1 MTKRHNSPKTGKPE
15 RCRARIACAYG
26 ETFGAVIH
34 RDGTVDVGTGGPWS
48 SLPNRPSQNG
58 SEERIII
65 DPRDGK
71 VKNIWHVDNRDL
83 RNTRPTS
90 TTASPLST
98 STPTNT
104 VSAPIEEVS
113 EADSTVEK
121 KVVEEKTEQPVEK
134 VEEAPVREVHD
145 QDRFSVKA
153 ANGRD
158 MEVEIDGDSIVVDT
172 NAFFEGDS
180 WEDQA
185 SSVEDL
191 LPYGE
196 DYSTLSRLSDGE
208 LYETA
213 EAMAED
219 LNTRM
224 NNNIDRAEYASTI
237 IEKIEEE
244 TNQDLSHMTV
254 EWDGDYEAISADE
267 LYEELKTKV
276 GDSDDDD
283 W

>member
-1 MTKRHNSPKTGKPE
+1 MTKYHNSPVSGKMG
-15 RCRARIACAYG
+15 RCRAKDFCPYG
-26 ETFGAVIH
+26 PTWGTVIR
-34 RDGTVDVGTGGPWS
+34 RDGTVEIGTESESWTDAPV
-48 SLPNRPSQNG
+48 LPEKHS
-58 SEERIII
+58 SEERIIVNGE
-65 DPRDGK
+65 GK
-71 VKNIWHVDNRDL
+71 AVNIHLKDALSDTPT
-83 RNTRPTS
+83 NTTVS
-90 TTASPLST
+90 ALST
-98 STPTNT
+98 ATSTNT

-113 EADSTVEK
+113 EAESTVEK
-121 KVVEEKTEQPVEK
+121 VVEQKTEPQVENI
-134 VEEAPVREVHD
+134 EEAPVREIHD

-153 ANGRD
+153 ANGRG

-196 DYSTLSRLSDGE
+196 DFNTLSQMSDGE

-224 NNNIDRAEYASTI
+224 NSNIDRDEYASSI

-267 LYEELKTKV
+267 LYEELKAKV